1 MRAFTKPSKR
11 TAVAACAAAVVL
23 GAIGVGTAGA
33 AFADGAPTAAPSSSS
48 APSTAPAG
56 PAEGVPGGPAADS
69 TAPTPPRHEP
79 HIGGEVLSVS
89 GSTVTVRDPEGFTRT
104 IRLGDDVTVTKDGAA
119 SDVAAVVQGEH
130 IDATGQVASDGTTL
144 DATAVAVGRPTP
156 PAGRDAGAAKG
167 GPGHGRRRPGSGCRR
182 GAVGG
187 AAHGTR
193 PIHSGVLNLV
203 ATSSSAFA
211 RSSGVISSGVAP

>member
-33 AFADGAPTAAPSSSS
+33 AFADGSPTAAPSSSS
-48 APSTAPAG
+48 APTAG
-56 PAEGVPGGPAADS
+56 PAERAPGGPAADG
-69 TAPTPPRHEP
+69 TAATPPRHEP
-79 HIGGEVLSVS
+79 RIGGEVLSVS

-144 DATAVAVGRPTP
+144 DATAVTVGRPTP
-156 PAGRDAGAAKG
+156 PAGRDAGAGEG
-167 GPGHGRRRPGSGCRR
+167 GPGHGMRGGPGEQQP
-182 GAVGG
+182 GAGG
-187 AAHGTR
+187 APAS
-193 PIHSGVLNLV
+193 PAPSASEPSGQP
-203 ATSSSAFA
+203 S
-211 RSSGVISSGVAP
+211 VAPTSGS